1 MSRYNLTSKPEKL
14 LLHIDDN
21 GQLSPKDDVLRTLE
35 LNFGFDRTLGYF
47 FDIFEEGEEE
57 PLVAVYSQRHGVT
70 KTHMIQVVDHYAS
83 EEEKDHLET
92 QLTKLALDLP
102 F

>member
-1 MSRYNLTSKPEKL
+1 MSRYNLTAKPEML
-14 LLHIDDN
+14 LMHIDDT
-21 GQLSPKDDVLRTLE
+21 GRLSPKDDVLRTLE

-47 FDIFEEGEEE
+47 FDIFEEGKEE
-57 PLVAVYSQRHGVT
+57 PLVEAYSQRHGVT
-70 KTHMIQVVDHYAS
+70 KTHMVQVVDHYAS
-83 EEEKDHLET
+83 EEEKVLLET